1 MLYFSLSLLILHFFQ
16 FDKRKYYQICII
28 SKKNIVILNNYWV
41 NFTTKRVDFFSFK
54 RRKKLK
60 GVLMF
65 NATPLQEKKFINFL
79 TKKTHKKRFLFFP
92 PHKWKKK
99 KCSRFA
105 SQNTK
110 KNTKKIVDNKTFF
123 VRQEAWWWFYE

>member
-1 MLYFSLSLLILHFFQ
+1 MFLSLSLSYTSSNLIKENIIIKFVLFQ
-16 FDKRKYYQICII
+16 
-28 SKKNIVILNNYWV
+28 KKNIVVLKNYWV

-92 PHKWKKK
+92 PHK
-99 KCSRFA
+99 
-105 SQNTK
+105 
-110 KNTKKIVDNKTFF
+110 
-123 VRQEAWWWFYE
+123 

>member
-1 MLYFSLSLLILHFFQ
+1 L
-16 FDKRKYYQICII
+16 K
-28 SKKNIVILNNYWV
+28 NYWV

-92 PHKWKKK
+92 LINERKKNVQDLPAKIQKKK
-99 KCSRFA
+99 
-105 SQNTK
+105 QK
-110 KNTKKIVDNKTFF
+110 K
-123 VRQEAWWWFYE
+123 YCG

>member
-1 MLYFSLSLLILHFFQ
+1 MYNIYLPFYVMFLSLPLLILHFFQ
-16 FDKRKYYQICII
+16 FEKRKYYQICII

-79 TKKTHKKRFLFFP
+79 TKKHIKNASSFFPLINERKKMFKICQPKYKKKHKKN
-92 PHKWKKK
+92 
-99 KCSRFA
+99 CG
-105 SQNTK
+105 
-110 KNTKKIVDNKTFF
+110 
-123 VRQEAWWWFYE
+123 

>member
-16 FDKRKYYQICII
+16 FDKRKYYYQICII
-28 SKKNIVILNNYWV
+28 SKKNIVILKNYWV

-79 TKKTHKKRFLFFP
+79 TKKKHIKNASSFFP
-92 PHKWKKK
+92 LINERKKNVQDLPAKIQKKK
-99 KCSRFA
+99 
-105 SQNTK
+105 QK
-110 KNTKKIVDNKTFF
+110 K
-123 VRQEAWWWFYE
+123 YCG

>member
-1 MLYFSLSLLILHFFQ
+1 MFLSLSLSYTSSNLIKENIIIKFVLFQ
-16 FDKRKYYQICII
+16 
-28 SKKNIVILNNYWV
+28 KKNIVVLKNYWV

-99 KCSRFA
+99 NVQDLPAKI
-105 SQNTK
+105 QK